1 MKKKFE
7 EVQLFL
13 ASMSLQQS
21 QLTTGFLL
29 NRAKFTSAIYNLQAN
44 MAFLNLLISGLNEK
58 RKEKQEEINKQIN
71 ELNKY
76 RKELKEINDEWEDLK
91 DLIPVFK
98 NYSGSLKNAI
108 CQNSQL
114 KNFSIAEK
122 YFKIDCEKE
131 EENSPNKKE

>member
-29 NRAKFTSAIYNLQAN
+29 NRTKFTSAIYNLQAN

-76 RKELKEINDEWEDLK
+76 RKELKEINDEWEEVK
-91 DLIPVFK
+91 DLIPIFK

-108 CQNSQL
+108 CRNSQL
-114 KNFSIAEK
+114 KNSSISEK

-131 EENSPNKKE
+131 EENSSSKKE